1 MDDKKRRKDENDD
14 IVRRLKL
21 GDPLVRIPQSD
32 TWFPPRPL
40 TKKKDRTYAQNKT
53 SNVISLPI
61 RRKPTTPTD

>member
-14 IVRRLKL
+14 IIRRMKL
-21 GDPLVRIPQSD
+21 GDPLVRIPQSY
-32 TWFPPRPL
+32 TRFPPRPL
-40 TKKKDRTYAQNKT
+40 TKKDRTYAQNKT